1 MRNGELKHLHPA
13 VRDLAMLGDAERI
26 GLLQRERWI
35 DYPRASETLGRLLRL
50 LHTPERHRMPCM
62 MLHGPSNIG
71 KTLII
76 AKFLREHPPVF
87 DELRGVERRQII
99 ALQMPPTPDQARFYR
114 ALLFELGAPQAARTT
129 LAALE
134 QLARDLLRRL
144 APRMLVVDEV
154 HHLLAGSYREQRA
167 SLNLLKY
174 LANDLRISI
183 VAVGTDDAPVALQTD
198 PQMSSRFTPLE
209 LPRWNECD
217 EFRALLGAFEQVL
230 PLRHSSDL
238 QQRPFVQL
246 LVAASDGLLGDVS
259 RILNAPAER
268 AILDNS
274 ERITLRHLQQA
285 CDART

>member
-35 DYPRASETLGRLLRL
+35 DYPRASEALGRLLRL

>member
-1 MRNGELKHLHPA
+1 MRNGDLQHLHPA
-13 VRDLAMLGDAERI
+13 VRNLARLGDAERI
-26 GLLQRERWI
+26 ELLQRERWI
-35 DYPRASETLGRLLRL
+35 DYPRASEALNRLLRL
-50 LHTPERHRMPCM
+50 LHTPERQRMPCM

-76 AKFLREHPPVF
+76 AKFLREHPPLF
-87 DELRGVERRQII
+87 DEQRGVEKRQII
-99 ALQMPPTPDQARFYR
+99 ALQMPATPDQARFYR

-134 QLARDLLRRL
+134 QLARELLRRMAL
-144 APRMLVVDEV
+144 RMLVVDEV

-198 PQMSSRFTPLE
+198 LQMSSRFTPLE
-209 LPRWNECD
+209 LPRWSECD
-217 EFRALLGAFEQVL
+217 EFRGLLGAFEQVL

-238 QQRPFVQL
+238 QQRAFVQL
-246 LVAASDGLLGDVS
+246 LVAASGGLLGDVS
-259 RILNAPAER
+259 RILNAAAEQ
-268 AILDNS
+268 AILDSS
-274 ERITLRHLQQA
+274 EKITLRHLEQA
-285 CDART
+285 CDARV